1 MPQLSALATKNA
13 SVAATGA
20 AASVSS
26 IPVVGWVMAGTAV
39 ASVIAAMANVP
50 KFANGGNLYSGD
62 RVPAMVNSGEMILNR
77 SQQGRLFDILN
88 SKGGVN
94 GKDVRV
100 TGEVVV
106 SGEQM
111 KILLDNT
118 NRKLRRGR

>member
-1 MPQLSALATKNA
+1 
-13 SVAATGA
+13 
-20 AASVSS
+20 
-26 IPVVGWVMAGTAV
+26 
-39 ASVIAAMANVP
+39 
-50 KFANGGNLYSGD
+50 
-62 RVPAMVNSGEMILNR
+62 MILNR

-88 SKGGVN
+88 SKGGAN

>member
-1 MPQLSALATKNA
+1 M
-13 SVAATGA
+13 
-20 AASVSS
+20 
-26 IPVVGWVMAGTAV
+26 
-39 ASVIAAMANVP
+39 
-50 KFANGGNLYSGD
+50 SGD